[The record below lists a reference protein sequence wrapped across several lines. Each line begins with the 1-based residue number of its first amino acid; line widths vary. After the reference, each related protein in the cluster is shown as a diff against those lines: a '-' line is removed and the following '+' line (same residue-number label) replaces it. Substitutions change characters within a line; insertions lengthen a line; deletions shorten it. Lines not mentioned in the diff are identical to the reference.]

1 MSSAEARSAGY
12 RRLASNIFGVMML
25 ALAVLVTVETLVR
38 KIWSV
43 SIGGVDELA
52 GYSIA
57 LGAPLAFAVTL
68 LDRSHIRINLV
79 YLFMRP
85 RWKAWMD
92 FLSVASIGILSILLF
107 AFTVKTVLETQTYQS
122 LAQTPWATPLI
133 YPQALW
139 LISMVVFLL
148 PAIWLPLVAAR
159 MLWRGQTQAL
169 SEAFGPDTPEDELK
183 AELEDLKRR

>member
-1 MSSAEARSAGY
+1 MSAADKYATVY
-12 RRLASNIFGVMML
+12 RRLASNTFGVMML
-25 ALAVLVTVETLVR
+25 ALAILVTVETLVR

-79 YLFMRP
+79 YLFMKP
-85 RWKAWMD
+85 RMKAWMD
-92 FLSVASIGILSILLF
+92 FLSVASIGILSVFLF

-133 YPQALW
+133 YPQMLW
-139 LISMVVFLL
+139 LVVMVVFLL
-148 PAIWLPLVAAR
+148 PALWLPVRAGV

-169 SEAFGPDTPEDELK
+169 SETFGPDTPEEELK

>member
-1 MSSAEARSAGY
+1 LSAAEKRAATY

-25 ALAVLVTVETLVR
+25 ALALLVTVETLVR
-38 KIWSV
+38 KIWSI

-85 RWKAWMD
+85 RLKAWMD
-92 FLSVASIGILSILLF
+92 FLSVASIAILSVFLF

-139 LISMVVFLL
+139 LVAMVVFLL
-148 PAIWLPLVAAR
+148 PALWLPVKAGR
-159 MLWRGQTQAL
+159 MLWGGQTQAL
-169 SEAFGPDTPEDELK
+169 SETFGPDTPEQELK

>member
-1 MSSAEARSAGY
+1 LSAADKHATVY
-12 RRLASNIFGVMML
+12 RRLASNTFGVMML

-85 RWKAWMD
+85 RLKAWMD
-92 FLSVASIGILSILLF
+92 FLSVASIGILSIFLF
-107 AFTVKTVLETQTYQS
+107 GFTVKTVLETQTYQS

-133 YPQALW
+133 YPQSLW
-139 LISMVVFLL
+139 LVAMVVFLL
-148 PAIWLPLVAAR
+148 PALWLPVRAGV

-169 SEAFGPDTPEDELK
+169 SETFGPDTPEEELK

>member
-1 MSSAEARSAGY
+1 MNSLEKGSAVY

-25 ALAVLVTVETLVR
+25 VLAVLVTVETLVR
-38 KIWSV
+38 KIWSI

-57 LGAPLAFAVTL
+57 LGAPLAFAVAL

-85 RWKAWMD
+85 RLKAWMD
-92 FLSVASIGILSILLF
+92 FLSVTSIGILSVFLF

-133 YPQALW
+133 YPQSLW
-139 LISMVVFLL
+139 LVAMVVFLL
-148 PAIWLPLVAAR
+148 PALWLPVIAGV
-159 MLWRGQTQAL
+159 MLWRRQTEAL
-169 SEAFGPDTPEDELK
+169 SETFGPDTPEEELK